1 MRLVLYTLVASL
13 LCFYTPTGVDFIF
26 QDDSAHAA
34 VKRPPQAQPKPKP
47 KTKQTNLKAKSNPLK
62 KNAALSAKLKP
73 NFKLPKNYKV
83 NLKPQSLR
91 TLKNTTRSIRNKL
104 MGRYAPG
111 NKPLRVAKPNMLK
124 NALKN
129 FRPKN
134 YRAGNHTFKLTKERM
149 KHIMESHHP
158 KYWSGKGL
166 SKKRNDFFKHNTSTK
181 HIESAIKSVFKQN
194 QSKIA
199 KLSVNQH
206 GKFRGT
212 YKGKTYE
219 LGIQPGK
226 IGTFHPINN

>member
-13 LCFYTPTGVDFIF
+13 LWFYTPTGVDFVF
-26 QDDSAHAA
+26 QDDSVHAA
-34 VKRPPQAQPKPKP
+34 VKRPPSPPPKPKP
-47 KTKQTNLKAKSNPLK
+47 KINRNEPKAISNLRP
-62 KNAALSAKLKP
+62 SAKLKP
-73 NFKLPKNYKV
+73 NFKLPKGKKV

-91 TLKNTTRSIRNKL
+91 ALKNTKSIRNKL
-104 MGRYAPG
+104 MGRYAQG

-124 NALKN
+124 NALKT
-129 FRPKN
+129 FRPQN

-181 HIESAIKSVFKQN
+181 RIESAIKSVFKQN

-199 KLSVNQH
+199 KLGVNQH